1 MLSSNLG
8 LTYIGL
14 SLNALHN
21 NLLTFLRNEKRQESM
36 KKINC
41 YYSRRSKFSKD
52 HRNKTEVPDPLVVE
66 NLISFKLNDI
76 RKLARL
82 ITQ

>member
-1 MLSSNLG
+1 MRF
-8 LTYIGL
+8 TTT
-14 SLNALHN
+14 
-21 NLLTFLRNEKRQESM
+21 LTFLRNEKRQEPI

-52 HRNKTEVPDPLVVE
+52 HPDKTEVPDPPVVE